1 MPFSPTNVPHWRSFA
16 VTYASALHASGASTA
31 AVEAELTRVLTARGV
46 EGSVMATPTALW
58 IEVGDGAHVVRV
70 EPQEPKLDLQAALHD
85 VGSRV
90 AAGLC
95 SPQVAVRR
103 IARLSRDPG
112 PYPTWVSWLA
122 FVASSAGS
130 AVLLGGTATDALAAG
145 VVSAAVIPLSERL
158 RTRPA
163 WSRLADGASAFTAAS
178 LAWLFAPLGASPPLV
193 ALAAVIMLAPGLM
206 MTTGAAETA
215 AGHWSSGAARV
226 AGAGAALVQLAAG
239 LVLPPALLPALP
251 VQIEAVAL
259 PAGTEIAVAVLLPL
273 ALAVLVRVR
282 PVDLGWAVAVSG
294 AAYVASLLDAG
305 ASGALAGAFV
315 ATVVAN
321 AIGRFNGSAS
331 GGLALPALLMLVPGS
346 VGVKGVSLLLGND
359 VVPGLETAIGAAIA
373 ASALAAGMLLG
384 HALVPEVPPAVAHRS
399 AVDVP
404 VARGYRRVGPPETS

>member
-16 VTYASALHASGASTA
+16 VAYASALHASGASTA
-31 AVEAELTRVLTARGV
+31 AVEAELTRVLSARGV

-90 AAGLC
+90 AEGLY

-112 PYPTWVSWLA
+112 PYPAWVSRLA
-122 FVASSAGS
+122 FVVSSAAS
-130 AVLLGGTATDALAAG
+130 AVLLGGTATDAVAAG
-145 VVSAAVIPLSERL
+145 AVSAAVIEVSERM

-163 WSRLADGASAFTAAS
+163 WSRLADGAAAFTAAT
-178 LAWLFAPLGASPPLV
+178 LAWLVAPLGASPPLV
-193 ALAAVIMLAPGLM
+193 ALAAVILLAPGLM

-215 AGHWSSGAARV
+215 AGHWSSGAARF
-226 AGAGAALVQLAAG
+226 AGAAAALVQLAAG

-251 VQIEAVAL
+251 VQLEAVAL
-259 PAGTEIAVAVLLPL
+259 PAGTELTMALLLPL
-273 ALAVLVRVR
+273 ALGVLVRVR
-282 PVDLGWAVAVSG
+282 PIDLGWVVAVSG
-294 AAYVASLLDAG
+294 AAYAASLLDTG
-305 ASGALAGAFV
+305 APGALAGAF
-315 ATVVAN
+315 AGTVFAN

-346 VGVKGVSLLLGND
+346 VGVKGVSLLLGKD

-384 HALVPEVPPAVAHRS
+384 HALVPEVRPTIAHPATL
-399 AVDVP
+399 DVP
-404 VARGYRRVGPPETS
+404 VARGYPRIGPPETP